1 MKEAFSKTWNKSKQP
16 RKQRKY
22 RYNAPLHIRGKFMNV
37 HLSSELKKKYDKRNV
52 RVRVGDKV
60 KILRGKY
67 KGREEKVERV
77 DLKKEMVFL
86 SKIDLTKKDGTKIIP
101 GINPSNLLITEL
113 NTDDK
118 KRFKKLSF
126 QKTKQKIEPEV
137 KETKNESKPK
147 KEITK
152 NG

>member
-77 DLKKEMVFL
+77 DLKKEMDFL